1 MAKDFEVR
9 HCRAL
14 LALDE
19 KGGVGAAARALGV
32 AQSTL
37 SEALLSLERLLGFA
51 VTVRRPGCEATLTPA
66 ALRLLPHAR
75 ALVAASEAAMASA
88 QASKDAVIRL
98 GAVESV
104 SSHLLPGPLD
114 AFSRRSPH
122 VDVRV
127 ASGVCADL
135 LGRVEQRQLD
145 AALTLEVPRRLEQPG
160 AQELARI
167 RLRFVVPADDPLG
180 DALDGRP
187 VRRAELSDR
196 TFLLADPEG
205 AFSDVLK
212 RWLGGDHTLRMASA
226 GSTDG
231 VKRGGRQ
238 AGRDRSAA
246 RLHGERGARVRGAGG
261 TGVRG
266 GASDGLAEPRH
277 FRQSAGGV
285 GPRRARGDHPR
296 RGRGGLRRGD
306 SRRRG
311 RSTLPETAASAIRL
325 VREGEMRRRNC
336 E

>member
-37 SEALLSLERLLGFA
+37 SEALLSLERLLGFP

-212 RWLGGDHTLRMASA
+212 RWLGGEHTLRMASA

-231 VKRGGRQ
+231 VKRGVASQG
-238 AGRDRSAA
+238 AIGVLPAYTVSEELASGALVELAFEEAPPTVSLNLATSANPLVA
-246 RLHGERGARVRGAGG
+246 SALAELVEIIRAEVGAAC
-261 TGVRG
+261 G
-266 GASDGLAEPRH
+266 GATPGAEAVRHLPRPPPPP
-277 FRQSAGGV
+277 SASSEK
-285 GPRRARGDHPR
+285 
-296 RGRGGLRRGD
+296 GR
-306 SRRRG
+306 
-311 RSTLPETAASAIRL
+311 
-325 VREGEMRRRNC
+325 
-336 E
+336 